1 MSKREG
7 SKQRKQLQV
16 CNCGVVYLVMASR
29 SKFVLYVIVT
39 FYVTLSSVTESY
51 DIKTHKLLFVFG
63 DSLFDTGNN
72 PHLPANEGRF
82 PTGTLWPYG
91 ITFFDKPTG
100 RISDGRLL
108 PDFIATNAKLRL
120 PVPYLEEGGVFIDGI
135 NFASAG
141 AGVLGESETA
151 INLGVQLQYFKT
163 VVKQLEQIL
172 GHEEAKS
179 LLHRSV
185 FLFSIGG
192 NDYMRFNMNRD
203 PTLSEQVELV
213 GQVMGN
219 YTAALEEFYALGVRK
234 IGFQNVGPLGCMPN
248 VRQRTNNVEVDCVDR
263 FMSQATLHNSFLA
276 TVLEQ
281 FELKHPGFKYALFD
295 YYNALRDRTLHPT
308 EHGFKVGNV
317 GCCGSGALNGENC
330 SSTQEPFNLCEDV
343 NEYVYFDGGHHTDRA
358 NFQLA
363 QLMWKGP
370 KHVTGP
376 CYNVE
381 MLFNL

>member
-1 MSKREG
+1 
-7 SKQRKQLQV
+7 
-16 CNCGVVYLVMASR
+16 MASR

-108 PDFIATNAKLRL
+108 PDFI
-120 PVPYLEEGGVFIDGI
+120 VPYLEEGGDFTDGI

-219 YTAALEEFYALGVRK
+219 YTAALE
-234 IGFQNVGPLGCMPN
+234 
-248 VRQRTNNVEVDCVDR
+248 
-263 FMSQATLHNSFLA
+263 ATLHNSFLA

-295 YYNALRDRTLHPT
+295 YYNALRDRILHPT
-308 EHGFKVGNV
+308 EHGFKVGKV
-317 GCCGSGALNGENC
+317 GCCGSGVLNGENC
-330 SSTQEPFNLCEDV
+330 SNTQEPFNLCEDV
-343 NEYVYFDGGHHTDRA
+343 N
-358 NFQLA
+358 
-363 QLMWKGP
+363 
-370 KHVTGP
+370 
-376 CYNVE
+376 
-381 MLFNL
+381 

>member
-1 MSKREG
+1 
-7 SKQRKQLQV
+7 
-16 CNCGVVYLVMASR
+16 MASR
-29 SKFVLYVIVT
+29 SKFVLYLIVT
-39 FYVTLSSVTESY
+39 FYVTLSSVTECY

-91 ITFFDKPTG
+91 ITFFHKPTG

-120 PVPYLEEGGVFIDGI
+120 PVPYLEERGVFIDGI

-141 AGVLGESETA
+141 SGVLGESETA
-151 INLGVQLQYFKT
+151 AICPSSSSINLGVQLQYFKT
-163 VVKQLEQIL
+163 VVKQLEQLL
-172 GHEEAKS
+172 GHEEAQS

-192 NDYMRFNMNRD
+192 NDYMRFNMNSD

-219 YTAALEEFYALGVRK
+219 YTAALEEFYALGVKK
-234 IGFQNVGPLGCMPN
+234 IGFQNVGPLSCMPN
-248 VRQRTNNVEVDCVDR
+248 VRQKTNNVEVDCVDR
-263 FMSQATLHNSFLA
+263 FMSQATLYNSFLA

-281 FELKHPGFKYALFD
+281 YELKHPGFKYALFD
-295 YYNALRDRTLHPT
+295 YYNALRDRILHPT

-317 GCCGSGALNGENC
+317 GCRGSGVLNGENC
-330 SSTQEPFNLCEDV
+330 STQEPFNLCEDV
-343 NEYVYFDGGHHTDRA
+343 NVCVFFDGGHHTDRA

-363 QLMWKGP
+363 QLMWTGP
-370 KHVTGP
+370 KHVTGLITMSR
-376 CYNVE
+376 CCLISKY
-381 MLFNL
+381 M